1 VAALYVFLAHAGIIR
16 SALFPR
22 IDGDIALAESDRP
35 GLRVLFV
42 GNSFTYYNSMPA
54 MVQELATADPGAA
67 PLFSV
72 EYTAPNWSLREASE
86 NRGLADA
93 LDEIAWDFVVLQD
106 VSWYLSTSVDERR
119 RHTYPFARALE
130 RQIAETGARTMLF
143 MTWGYKDGAF
153 RGDTYGA
160 MQTRLA
166 EGYRDLAAELGAEV
180 ASVGLAWAEA
190 LRRKPGLE
198 LWKRDGAHPSRSGSY
213 LAACVFYAVLSGRDP
228 TKSTFTAGLDPAET
242 RFLQDVASDVA
253 AAMPAA
259 A

>member
-1 VAALYVFLAHAGIIR
+1 
-16 SALFPR
+16 
-22 IDGDIALAESDRP
+22 
-35 GLRVLFV
+35 
-42 GNSFTYYNSMPA
+42 
-54 MVQELATADPGAA
+54 
-67 PLFSV
+67 
-72 EYTAPNWSLREASE
+72 
-86 NRGLADA
+86 
-93 LDEIAWDFVVLQD
+93 
-106 VSWYLSTSVDERR
+106 
-119 RHTYPFARALE
+119 
-130 RQIAETGARTMLF
+130 
-143 MTWGYKDGAF
+143 
-153 RGDTYGA
+153 

-213 LAACVFYAVLSGRDP
+213 LAVCVFYAVLSGRDP